1 MERVQTRAR
10 AKRPQR
16 EDPASARSLESIHMA
31 RSTAGAAHTDTDSE
45 PGSPSA
51 STGSRSHPTRQLLP
65 PRLSD
70 TGYQEG
76 NFPAD
81 GNVSGNEGIGHIGY
95 GTEEDTPVVELEVP
109 LGARRTMSDPQQEA
123 DREFASF
130 ARRTSP
136 TIVSVQHSPVLS
148 ERRVNSIGSGI
159 NNPAGST
166 SRVYE
171 SEPGDFGSE
180 NTRRLRRGLEPLSDR
195 GNPLHRASESRH
207 SDDAFSDNSGHFI
220 LESVRRVARSKAIPH
235 AAEEISSSVV
245 QERNPRNEG
254 TGVRRIVQQEV
265 VHIRTDLVPFH
276 QQVEEMQ
283 ERQTRR
289 LYTGGLRSSGTCE
302 ERPPR
307 RQQGSMALHTLDA
320 ESFGTCEE
328 RPQQR
333 RQGSMALH
341 TLDAESFGTCERP
354 NQEPLVRQRAFQ
366 QRGSRGDNMVRD
378 GDADLRQSVRIPRA
392 IQPSTVEPVPREQL
406 EEVVL
411 VVDGRVFE
419 ERRTPSHQVGS
430 QERNVR
436 RQQPLSTHTSPPRMT
451 YERVPVERDIRPVGR
466 MVNPAMQVQT
476 SGRTNYTQQTR
487 TLRPLDDARTSNP
500 VVEREHRRSDA
511 DSHRNRQP
519 LNERFQEPV

>member
-31 RSTAGAAHTDTDSE
+31 RSTAGAHTDTDSE

-51 STGSRSHPTRQLLP
+51 ATGSRSHPTRQLLP

-76 NFPAD
+76 TFPAD

-109 LGARRTMSDPQQEA
+109 LGARRTISEPQQEA

-195 GNPLHRASESRH
+195 GNPLHRANESRH

-220 LESVRRVARSKAIPH
+220 LESVRGVARSKATPH

-265 VHIRTDLVPFH
+265 VHVRTDLVPFH

-283 ERQTRR
+283 ERQRRR

-302 ERPPR
+302 ERP
-307 RQQGSMALHTLDA
+307 
-320 ESFGTCEE
+320 
-328 RPQQR
+328 QQR
-333 RQGSMALH
+333 QQGSMALH

-500 VVEREHRRSDA
+500 VVEREHRRSDT
-511 DSHRNRQP
+511 DSHRNRPQ